1 MIFSFIS
8 NTINIVDLI
17 RVIIRV
23 QQINKNEEERQRGGG
38 REREKE
44 ARSEKKRERER
55 DFFSDLFV
63 TIR

>member
-23 QQINKNEEERQRGGG
+23 QQINKNEEERQRGREG
-38 REREKE
+38 EREGSKK
-44 ARSEKKRERER
+44 REKKRKRKR
-55 DFFSDLFV
+55 LFHQ
-63 TIR
+63 

>member
-23 QQINKNEEERQRGGG
+23 QQINKNEKERQRGREG
-38 REREKE
+38 EREGSKK
-44 ARSEKKRERER
+44 REKKRKRKR
-55 DFFSDLFV
+55 LFHQ
-63 TIR
+63 

>member
-23 QQINKNEEERQRGGG
+23 QQINKNEEERQQG
-38 REREKE
+38 RKGEREGSKK
-44 ARSEKKRERER
+44 REKKRKRKR
-55 DFFSDLFV
+55 LFHQ
-63 TIR
+63 

>member
-23 QQINKNEEERQRGGG
+23 QQINKNEEERQRG
-38 REREKE
+38 
-44 ARSEKKRERER
+44 RERER
-55 DFFSDLFV
+55 EGSKKREKKRKRKRLFHQ
-63 TIR
+63 